1 MSSKRIIV
9 VVDDEPFIR
18 QVITKKLL
26 GAGYDVHV
34 ARDGLE
40 GIELVQRLKPNLVVT
55 DYQMP
60 KATGMDLCNACRE
73 DSATRETPIILL
85 TGSITAAEPVLQT
98 QVEALGNI
106 VYMSKPF
113 SPRELLKKVGELAE
127 DSAENQ

>member
-1 MSSKRIIV
+1 MSKRTIV

-18 QVITKKLL
+18 QIIAKKLL

-40 GIELVQRLKPNLVVT
+40 GIELVRTVKPNLVVT
-55 DYQMP
+55 DYKMP

-73 DSATRETPIILL
+73 DSATREMPIILL
-85 TGSITAAEPVLQT
+85 TGSISAAESDLQT
-98 QVEALGNI
+98 EVEALGNI

-127 DSAENQ
+127 HNAGND

>member
-18 QVITKKLL
+18 QVITKKLV

-40 GIELVQRLKPNLVVT
+40 GIELVRTLKPNVVVT
-55 DYQMP
+55 DYKMP

-73 DSATRETPIILL
+73 NLATIETPIILL
-85 TGSITAAEPVLQT
+85 TGSISAAESALQT
-98 QVEALGNI
+98 EVEALGNI

-113 SPRELLKKVGELAE
+113 SPRELLKKVSELAE
-127 DSAENQ
+127 HNTGNE